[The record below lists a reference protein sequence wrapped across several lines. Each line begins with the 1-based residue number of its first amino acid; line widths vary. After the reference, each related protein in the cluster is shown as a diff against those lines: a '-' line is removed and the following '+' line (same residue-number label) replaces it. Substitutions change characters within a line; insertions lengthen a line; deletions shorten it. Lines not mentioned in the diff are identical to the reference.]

1 MLVRAPAGESRRMQK
16 PTFWNSLSGR
26 LLMLGVL
33 PALVVIAG
41 IVLWSAADGYRT
53 VLAAEEKILG
63 GSVSSAA
70 QELSLRND
78 RWNSTAAIM
87 ARAQEAGLFGK
98 RRESIEFAR
107 VTNALTTQ
115 NVSAFLVYEP
125 NADGNDAAALKDA
138 GLARD
143 AMQADGRFAPVW
155 FTEQASAGGPLVDKL
170 RPASGLET
178 MEFYQTQKHD
188 FVTKGRAE
196 ALITEPRQAEA
207 GLVVSHVFP
216 IVMNGKFAGVAGV
229 DRTLDRL
236 GDIAAEIRGRT
247 SADVFILSAGGR
259 LLVAPE
265 DRSTDGTVHLQSRP
279 VSETPYRELAVKW
292 QSVTAGGNADVFE
305 AMDPV
310 LGEKCFY
317 GVERTTVGGWTV
329 VARRPR
335 AEAMMEEDRA
345 IVRNFAI
352 GIVGMVLVAGLM
364 FAVARGITTR
374 VRGAAE
380 AADRIAR
387 GDLTQA
393 ILESESR
400 DETGQLMRSMG
411 TMDANLNG
419 LVGNVKQAG
428 IRLNSTATEIAAT
441 SKQQEASSAT
451 FGAASNQ
458 IAAAVKEIS
467 ATGQDLV
474 RTMESVSRMGA
485 ESASLATSGRAG
497 LQSMEGVMRELDG
510 ATVSIAE
517 KLNAINERS
526 QKITAVITTIT
537 KVADQTNILSIN
549 AAIEAEKAG
558 EYGSGFL
565 VIARE
570 IRRLADQTAS
580 ATLDIEQMVRQMQG
594 AVSAGVMEMDRFS
607 DQVRR
612 GVRDVVSAG
621 GQMTEIIDRVNRS
634 TESFKQVN
642 ESMQAQSEGAQQ
654 ISDAMGSLVGNA
666 NQTVQS
672 AREFGR
678 AAADLQSAI
687 GLLREAVAKFRLR
700 E

>member
-1 MLVRAPAGESRRMQK
+1 MKK
-16 PTFWNSLSGR
+16 PSLFNSLSGR
-26 LLMLGVL
+26 LLLLGVV
-33 PALVVIAG
+33 PAVLVIAG
-41 IVLWSAADGYRT
+41 IVAWSAIDGYRS
-53 VLAAEEKILG
+53 VRDAQEQILG
-63 GSVSSAA
+63 GSVSAA
-70 QELSLRND
+70 ALEMSLRNE
-78 RWNSTAAIM
+78 RWNNTAAMM
-87 ARAQEAGLFGK
+87 AWSQESGLFGK
-98 RRESIEFAR
+98 RRESSEFAR
-107 VTNALTTQ
+107 QVNAQTTG
-115 NVSAFLVYEP
+115 NVSVFIVYEP

-138 GLARD
+138 GLAREMMD
-143 AMQADGRFAPVW
+143 ADGRFAPVW
-155 FTEQASAGGPLVDKL
+155 FTQKTGAGSEDRLRSAKN
-170 RPASGLET
+170 LET
-178 MEFYQTQKHD
+178 MEFYQGPKREFGATGK
-188 FVTKGRAE
+188 AI
-196 ALITEPRQAEA
+196 AILTEPRETPA
-207 GLVVSHVFP
+207 GLVVTHAFP
-216 IVMNGKFAGVAGV
+216 IVIGGKFAGVAGA
-229 DRTLDRL
+229 DRSLDRL
-236 GDIAAEIRGRT
+236 SDIAGEIQKRT

-259 LLVAPE
+259 LLVSPDEKSMGEEAH
-265 DRSTDGTVHLQSRP
+265 VHSKM
-279 VSETPYRELAVKW
+279 VSETAYAQLAVRW
-292 QSVTAGGNADVFE
+292 QSVIAGGNADVFE
-305 AMDPV
+305 AVDPV
-310 LGEKCFY
+310 LKELCFY
-317 GVERTTVGGWTV
+317 GVERTTVGDWTV
-329 VARRPR
+329 VARRTR
-335 AEAMMEEDRA
+335 AEAMLVEDRA
-345 IVRNFAI
+345 IMRNVAI
-352 GIVGMVLVAGLM
+352 GIGGMVLVAGLM
-364 FAVARGITTR
+364 FAVSRGISWR
-374 VRGAAE
+374 VRKAAD

-387 GDLTQA
+387 GDLTEA
-393 ILESESR
+393 IADSTSG
-400 DETGQLMRSMG
+400 DETGQLMRSMRS
-411 TMDANLNG
+411 MDGNLNS

-474 RTMESVSRMGA
+474 KTMESVTQMAA
-485 ESASLATSGRAG
+485 ESASLAKTGRTG
-497 LQSMEGVMRELDG
+497 LQGMEGVMRDLDG
-510 ATVSIAE
+510 ATASIAE

-526 QKITAVITTIT
+526 QKITTVITTIT

-612 GVRDVVSAG
+612 GVRDVASAG
-621 GQMTEIIDRVNRS
+621 SQMTEILDRVNRS

-672 AREFGR
+672 AQEFGR
-678 AAADLQSAI
+678 AAGDLQAAI
-687 GLLREAVAKFRLR
+687 SLLRDAVSKFRLR